1 MVLGKFHVHVQK
13 NEVKL
18 LFNTTYKNQLKIG
31 ERPKLKTKIVKLL
44 EETDKAKT
52 AWHWV
57 WQ

>member
-1 MVLGKFHVHVQK
+1 VQK